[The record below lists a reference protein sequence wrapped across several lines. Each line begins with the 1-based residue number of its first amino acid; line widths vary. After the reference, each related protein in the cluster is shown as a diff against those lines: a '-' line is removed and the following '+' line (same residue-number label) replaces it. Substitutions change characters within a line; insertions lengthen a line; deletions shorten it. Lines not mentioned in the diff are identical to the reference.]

1 MTQIFNT
8 CLKYL
13 WCSHGCD

>member
-1 MTQIFNT
+1 MTHISNT